1 MDKESL
7 QRMFASSYASFRKD
21 LSRSL
26 TGQGVSGRREY
37 WNFCAWALAAGVIL
51 PAAAWQAF
59 SVESVFPG
67 GLIAVSFAIG
77 WAAGTGILTV
87 SFANLS
93 VRRLHDAG
101 LSAWLM
107 LLYLIPGVFPLLAIL
122 AGIPRPALHLQTA
135 IRDSG
140 PNSSEEAPQP
150 TPAGRLLR
158 PLPSGISSTLP
169 SSRRREPFSASSRFS
184 PPDRT
189 ASCPE
194 QHRMRRSRSMT
205 LSAGMIRKTAG
216 TAADSARCRHRLAAP
231 DRSEP

>member
-67 GLIAVSFAIG
+67 VLIAVSFAIG

-122 AGIPRPALHLQTA
+122 AGIPETCPPPANRYTGFRPEQFGGSAAT
-135 IRDSG
+135 D
-140 PNSSEEAPQP
+140 
-150 TPAGRLLR
+150 AGR
-158 PLPSGISSTLP
+158 
-169 SSRRREPFSASSRFS
+169 A
-184 PPDRT
+184 
-189 ASCPE
+189 
-194 QHRMRRSRSMT
+194 
-205 LSAGMIRKTAG
+205 
-216 TAADSARCRHRLAAP
+216 TAAAAAVWYLVHLAVIAAAGAVLGIISLLSTGQDSELPGAAP
-231 DRSEP
+231 DAPQQEHDLVCRDDPENCRNRS